1 MVYDVENLFTLRP
14 ERPTLPQAPAR
25 KQASETQS
33 FVDFNQNLR
42 PSADN
47 SPANIVA
54 DKIAVPDITPPNSNV
69 AKINVPNI
77 NASYNNA
84 SNISASSPFNV
95 EAAFTR
101 LNNILASSNQNQL
114 QQNYSGRGSI
124 LNVVV

>member
-14 ERPTLPQAPAR
+14 ERSNIAQARVTKPAS
-25 KQASETQS
+25 ATQS
-33 FVDFNQNLR
+33 FVDFSQNIR
-42 PSADN
+42 PPINNA
-47 SPANIVA
+47 PANIVA

-69 AKINVPNI
+69 TNINVPKINVPNI
-77 NASYNNA
+77 
-84 SNISASSPFNV
+84 SANSPFNV
-95 EAAFTR
+95 DAAFTR

>member
-25 KQASETQS
+25 KPASATQS
-33 FVDFNQNLR
+33 FVDFSENLR
-42 PSADN
+42 PPTNNA
-47 SPANIVA
+47 PANIAA
-54 DKIAVPDITPPNSNV
+54 DKIDVPDITSPNT
-69 AKINVPNI
+69 
-77 NASYNNA
+77 NASNTNA

-95 EAAFTR
+95 NAAFTR

-124 LNVVV
+124 FNVVV